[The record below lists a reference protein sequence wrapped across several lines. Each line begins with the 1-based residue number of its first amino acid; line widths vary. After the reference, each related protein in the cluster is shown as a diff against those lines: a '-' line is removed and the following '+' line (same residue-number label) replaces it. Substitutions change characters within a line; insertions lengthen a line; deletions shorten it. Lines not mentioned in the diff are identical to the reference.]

1 MLLLG
6 QEIVYNNHVMQAED
20 TTMPFEDMPDM
31 KRVEA
36 IINSWQGPEL
46 PIRWRYLDEGS
57 VVKLAHMVSEGLD
70 EIRSGGYKSRL
81 EVGLI
86 GWLYDFIRA
95 NVKRGRVFDL
105 GQVLLQGSADC
116 VGYAKLFTLL
126 GRLFGLDV
134 GVIEVVMDNAGRYV
148 PHTAVL
154 VRLEN
159 RRWRFIDLWYGSKN
173 IRHQRVGL
181 QTKQGGAWQVKDLDL
196 GELGSREEVCYLP
209 DPCVDAIT
217 LYIRGNRHL
226 EGQEY
231 DAAIDCYSRAIR
243 LYPSNA
249 RFYYN
254 RAIAYENLGEH
265 ERAKADYAHALSDD
279 AAIIRIL
286 ATEHDE
292 VISLLGLD
300 AKGID
305 SLAQEMYLFYHGF
318 ATGRKVPL
326 PRVARRFGL
335 SEAETKAILSSV
347 EAELAIG
354 WD

>member
-1 MLLLG
+1 
-6 QEIVYNNHVMQAED
+6 
-20 TTMPFEDMPDM
+20 
-31 KRVEA
+31 
-36 IINSWQGPEL
+36 
-46 PIRWRYLDEGS
+46 
-57 VVKLAHMVSEGLD
+57 
-70 EIRSGGYKSRL
+70 
-81 EVGLI
+81 
-86 GWLYDFIRA
+86 
-95 NVKRGRVFDL
+95 
-105 GQVLLQGSADC
+105 
-116 VGYAKLFTLL
+116 
-126 GRLFGLDV
+126 V

-148 PHTAVL
+148 PHTAAL

-181 QTKQGGAWQVKDLDL
+181 QTKQGGAWQIEDLDL
-196 GELGSREEVCYLP
+196 KELSSREEVCYLP

-226 EGQEY
+226 EEQEY
-231 DAAIDCYSRAIR
+231 DAAIGCYSEAIR

-249 RFYYN
+249 RFCYN

-300 AKGID
+300 ARGID
-305 SLAQEMYLFYHGF
+305 SLAQEMYLLYHGF
-318 ATGRKVPL
+318 TTGREVPL
-326 PRVARRFGL
+326 SRVARRFGL
-335 SEAETKAILSSV
+335 SEVETKAVLSSV
-347 EAELAIG
+347 EAELAIS